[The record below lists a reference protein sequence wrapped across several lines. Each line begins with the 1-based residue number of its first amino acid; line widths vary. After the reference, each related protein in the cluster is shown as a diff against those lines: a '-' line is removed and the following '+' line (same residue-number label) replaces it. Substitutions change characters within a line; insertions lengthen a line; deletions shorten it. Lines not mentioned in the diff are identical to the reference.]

1 MGLEPRRPARSR
13 NLPILGAA
21 AVLALF
27 SNTMPASTAK
37 SAFGTMPD
45 GAAVELYT
53 LTNANGLVCKV
64 ITYGAVITELDVPDR
79 NGKLG
84 DVVLGFDNLPQYLRE
99 SPCFGAVVGRVANRI
114 SRGRFVVD
122 GKTYTLA
129 INNPPNT
136 LHGGIRGFDKVVWT
150 AEAAE
155 APDGPAVILRHVSPD
170 DDEGFPGTLSVRV
183 TYTLTDANELRIDY
197 EATTDKATPV
207 NLTNHS
213 YFNLACKGD
222 ILGQVLQL
230 KAGRYTPTDSGLI
243 PTGAIEDVAGGP
255 LDFTK
260 GKPIGRD
267 IGKLS
272 GMPGYDHNYVIDG
285 GGRGLVLAARVTEPV
300 SGRTLEVAT
309 DQPGVQLYTS
319 NWFNGTLVGKYGM
332 AYPLHAAFCLETQHY
347 PDSVNK
353 PGFPSTLLR
362 PGETLGSTTIYRF
375 SAK

>member
-1 MGLEPRRPARSR
+1 
-13 NLPILGAA
+13 
-21 AVLALF
+21 
-27 SNTMPASTAK
+27 
-37 SAFGTMPD
+37 MPD
-45 GAAVELYT
+45 GTPVELYT

-79 NGKLG
+79 AGNLG
-84 DVVLGFDNLPQYLRE
+84 DVVLGFDNLHQYLRE

-114 SRGRFVVD
+114 ANGRFVVD
-122 GKTYTLA
+122 GRTYTLA
-129 INNPPNT
+129 TNNGPNT
-136 LHGGIRGFDKVVWT
+136 LHGGIKGFDKVLWK

-155 APDGPAVILRHVSPD
+155 GSDGPAVVLRHVSPD
-170 DDEGFPGTLSVRV
+170 GDEGFPGALSVRMK
-183 TYTLTDANELRIDY
+183 YSLTNSNELRFDY

-222 ILGQVLQL
+222 VLGHMLQL
-230 KAGRYTPTDSGLI
+230 SAGRYTPADSGLI

-260 GKPIGRD
+260 SKAIGRD
-267 IGKLS
+267 IAELS
-272 GMPGYDHNYVIDG
+272 GTRGYDHNFVIDG
-285 GGRGLVLAARVTEPV
+285 GGHGLVLAAHVYEPV
-300 SGRTLEVAT
+300 SGRSVDVLT

-319 NWFNGTLVGKYGM
+319 NSFNGTLVGKYGV

-362 PGETLGSTTIYRF
+362 PGETFRSTTVYRF